1 MDPELAI
8 VELPQHMVGTAD
20 GPVGGPTALLTTF
33 PRENDGGSP
42 VDDTGT
48 QPVAAAR
55 TFGSGN
61 AVARDADEHGA
72 RCVGNGTRG
81 TDDMAAFEL
90 AAPPPALASTSQQR
104 TRARHAAA
112 LTASAEPEAAITVD
126 ALAVR
131 ADLMFIAGLPEPGA
145 SAMNALASKATKG
158 LVRLASKLVSDW
170 PQARIDNLS
179 RSYGNFDRVVAL
191 GWLL

>member
-1 MDPELAI
+1 MIIDILARSLL
-8 VELPQHMVGTAD
+8 LPHALFVRETLLLAMPMITAPD
-20 GPVGGPTALLTTF
+20 AWA
-33 PRENDGGSP
+33 
-42 VDDTGT
+42 TG
-48 QPVAAAR
+48 
-55 TFGSGN
+55 
-61 AVARDADEHGA
+61 HGA
-72 RCVGNGTRG
+72 QTAWQRLSWLLHRQRWPVQ
-81 TDDMAAFEL
+81 ASS
-90 AAPPPALASTSQQR
+90 APEP
-104 TRARHAAA
+104 A